1 MKKPGHHETRVT
13 RGFDGSLVRSRLADF
28 LNIRLLLMDAIRRFA
43 ARRQS
48 PRVIERRTYVFILVP
63 FDFRANGH
71 ARETE
76 LEQDLIDNS
85 RHTDDPRTNGLFS
98 TLAVLNRAASRT
110 TAERDLKN
118 APGLNRD
125 LMWTWFLPNP
135 LWPPNKSNCDL
146 ANLFH
151 FGLNG
156 FNANKKRRNN

>member
-13 RGFDGSLVRSRLADF
+13 RGFVGSLVRSRLADF

-48 PRVIERRTYVFILVP
+48 PRVVERRTYVFILVP

-71 ARETE
+71 ARKTE

-85 RHTDDPRTNGLFS
+85 RHADDRRTN
-98 TLAVLNRAASRT
+98 SRT
-110 TAERDLKN
+110 TAERDLNN
-118 APGLNRD
+118 APGLNHD

-135 LWPPNKSNCDL
+135 LWPNKSKWKL
-146 ANLFH
+146 
-151 FGLNG
+151 
-156 FNANKKRRNN
+156 

>member
-13 RGFDGSLVRSRLADF
+13 RGSVDSLVRSRLADF

-48 PRVIERRTYVFILVP
+48 PRVVERRTYVFILVP

-71 ARETE
+71 ARKTE

-85 RHTDDPRTNGLFS
+85 RHADDPRTNSLFS
-98 TLAVLNRAASRT
+98 TLAALNRAASRT
-110 TAERDLKN
+110 TAERDLNN
-118 APGLNRD
+118 APALNHD

-135 LWPPNKSNCDL
+135 LWPPNK
-146 ANLFH
+146 
-151 FGLNG
+151 
-156 FNANKKRRNN
+156 NKWNW

>member
-13 RGFDGSLVRSRLADF
+13 RGFVGSLVRSRLADF

-48 PRVIERRTYVFILVP
+48 PRVVERRTYVFILVP

-71 ARETE
+71 ARKTE

-85 RHTDDPRTNGLFS
+85 RRADCPRTNGLFS
-98 TLAVLNRAASRT
+98 TLAALNRAASRT
-110 TAERDLKN
+110 AERDLNN
-118 APGLNRD
+118 ALGLNHD

-135 LWPPNKSNCDL
+135 LCPSNKSKWNW
-146 ANLFH
+146 
-151 FGLNG
+151 
-156 FNANKKRRNN
+156 